1 MKTIRSITLIA
12 SLLLA
17 FQLQG
22 QDNARAN
29 AYTLSKCMELA
40 LQNNTQLKNARLDK
54 EMADAE
60 KSSAFTN
67 FFPQIN
73 AMGAGFVG
81 AKDIMRG
88 EMVIPQMGSMPLSM
102 VKKGV
107 LATLTALQPLYMGG
121 QVIQGNKLAALQQE
135 VRQLQYEMTQ
145 KDVVQ
150 NVQNYYWQLVS
161 LRSNISTLDAV
172 DKQLA
177 EVHQLTQQY
186 VDAGVTT
193 RNDLLRV
200 ELSQQQVASQRLT
213 LLNGIEVVRLL
224 LAQLCG
230 TEMHSFDIV
239 TENILSPATPE
250 TYYISAEQALANRE
264 ETQLL
269 SKSVTASALQVKMER
284 GKNLPTVAVGAS
296 AVYYNMMEKN
306 QGNLI
311 GLATVS
317 VPLSSWWGGS
327 HQIRKAKLAHEQS
340 KNNQRDSQ
348 EKLQIEILTAWNAVR
363 ESYAQIEIARK
374 SVAQANENL
383 RMNRDQYNAG
393 TQDLTELLDAVT
405 LFAQSQNSLTSA
417 CADYQSRVADYQRK
431 TR

>member
-1 MKTIRSITLIA
+1 MKTIRFHIIIAALMLVPKAQAQQAEENGKFTLA
-12 SLLLA
+12 
-17 FQLQG
+17 
-22 QDNARAN
+22 
-29 AYTLSKCMELA
+29 KCIEMA
-40 LQNNTQLKNARLDK
+40 LQHNAQLKNARLDM
-54 EMADAE
+54 EMAEAE
-60 KSSAFTN
+60 KKNALTN
-67 FFPQIN
+67 FFPQVN
-73 AMGAGFVG
+73 AMGGGFVG

-88 EMVIPQMGSMPLSM
+88 EMAIPQMGAMPLSM
-102 VKKGV
+102 IKKGV
-107 LATLTALQPLYMGG
+107 LATLTALQPLYTGG
-121 QVIQGNKLAALQQE
+121 QVINGNRLAELQQE
-135 VRQLQYEMTQ
+135 VRRLEYDMTR
-145 KDVVQ
+145 KDVIQ
-150 NVQNYYWQLVS
+150 NVHNYYWKIIS

-172 DKQLA
+172 DKQLN
-177 EVHQLTQQY
+177 EVHSLAQQFLE
-186 VDAGVTT
+186 AGVTN
-193 RNDLLRV
+193 RNDLLRI
-200 ELSQQQVASQRLT
+200 EINQQEVASQRLK
-213 LLNGIEVVRLL
+213 LNNGIEVLRLL

-230 TEMHSFDIV
+230 ADMLTFDIQSQ
-239 TENILSPATPE
+239 NILDPAVPE
-250 TYYISAEQALANRE
+250 TYFIPTEKALANRE
-264 ETQLL
+264 ETKLL
-269 SKSVTASALQVKMER
+269 SKSVTANALQVKMER
-284 GKNLPTVAVGAS
+284 GKNLPTVSVGAT
-296 AVYYNMMEKN
+296 ALYYNMMEKN

-317 VPLSSWWGGS
+317 VPLSAWWGGS

-383 RMNRDQYNAG
+383 RMNRDRYNAG

>member
-1 MKTIRSITLIA
+1 V
-12 SLLLA
+12 
-17 FQLQG
+17 
-22 QDNARAN
+22 
-29 AYTLSKCMELA
+29 E
-40 LQNNTQLKNARLDK
+40 
-54 EMADAE
+54 
-60 KSSAFTN
+60 
-67 FFPQIN
+67 
-73 AMGAGFVG
+73 AG
-81 AKDIMRG
+81 
-88 EMVIPQMGSMPLSM
+88 L
-102 VKKGV
+102 
-107 LATLTALQPLYMGG
+107 
-121 QVIQGNKLAALQQE
+121 
-135 VRQLQYEMTQ
+135 
-145 KDVVQ
+145 
-150 NVQNYYWQLVS
+150 
-161 LRSNISTLDAV
+161 
-172 DKQLA
+172 
-177 EVHQLTQQY
+177 
-186 VDAGVTT
+186 TT

-250 TYYISAEQALANRE
+250 TYYISAEQALDNRE